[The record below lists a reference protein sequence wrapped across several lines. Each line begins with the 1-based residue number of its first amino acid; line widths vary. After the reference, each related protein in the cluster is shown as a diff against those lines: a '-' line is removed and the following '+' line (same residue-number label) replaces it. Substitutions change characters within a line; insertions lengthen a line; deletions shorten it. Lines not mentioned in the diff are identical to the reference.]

1 MNDLQPFL
9 QQTTENGIEV
19 YILPPGFSLFK
30 AFSMTKEESIQS
42 FINEQPYFFGMKNM
56 SPEYIENYE
65 EEYGVIYEFETTRPY
80 TLLALDNSTTQ
91 KMLFETAPQHI
102 QKILENNYGY
112 FNTTRVSESEPDRI
126 LSQYLCEKGYDGYA
140 LHGMKTFGGGVFHDE
155 IMICKANSIKLVG
168 MVTLPER
175 KAFLFQTNKA
185 KEMSKQLRDSRKR
198 KIESDID
205 IPSPFTSPISLSN
218 KKVAKTL
225 FDDDDDVDFIRGGGK
240 TKKQHRDRQLRK
252 KRNTRRKKGATK
264 KKTPIKIHR
273 KTHRKAHKK

>member
-1 MNDLQPFL
+1 MNDIQPFL

-19 YILPPGFSLFK
+19 YILPSGFPLFK

-42 FINEQPYFFGMKNM
+42 FINGQPYFFGMKNM
-56 SPEYIENYE
+56 SPEYIESYE

-80 TLLALDNSTTQ
+80 TLLALDNPTTQ
-91 KMLFETAPQHI
+91 KMLFEAAPQHI

-168 MVTLPER
+168 VVTLPER
-175 KAFLFQTNKA
+175 KAILFQNNKA
-185 KEMSKQLRDSRKR
+185 KEISRQLRDSRKKKR
-198 KIESDID
+198 ESVID
-205 IPSPFTSPISLSN
+205 APSPFTSPMPLPS
-218 KKVAKTL
+218 KKLAKSL
-225 FDDDDDVDFIRGGGK
+225 FDDDDDDDFIRGGRK
-240 TKKQHRDRQLRK
+240 TKKQHRKSLRK
-252 KRNTRRKKGATK
+252 KRNTRRKKSATK
-264 KKTPIKIHR
+264 KKTHSKI
-273 KTHRKAHKK
+273 HRKAHKK